1 MASRKRKPAS
11 KKSKQRARPY
21 PLPAAKKSKQSK
33 QRPRPCPLPAAK
45 QSKQSKQRARPCPLP
60 AAKQSKQRAR
70 ACTLVQTLRQHA
82 SEAMSAL
89 GKGHTERVYHRAM
102 ITSLNRKLI
111 PHRSEVV
118 TPIYYMD
125 EVVGF
130 GRCDIVIGNLAVEF
144 KANKRRPSKASPQL
158 CKYLESLS
166 TSSRAQYKGVVV
178 NFNQNTG
185 AVEVHQ
191 QGVIAGKRRG

>member
-33 QRPRPCPLPAAK
+33 QRARPCPLPAAKQSKQRPRPCPLPAAK
-45 QSKQSKQRARPCPLP
+45 QSKQR
-60 AAKQSKQRAR
+60 RAR

-191 QGVIAGKRRG
+191 QGVTARKRRG